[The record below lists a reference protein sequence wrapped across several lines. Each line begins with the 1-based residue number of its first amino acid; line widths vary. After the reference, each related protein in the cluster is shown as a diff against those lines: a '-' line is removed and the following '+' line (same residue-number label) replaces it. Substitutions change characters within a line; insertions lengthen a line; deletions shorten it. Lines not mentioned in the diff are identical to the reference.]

1 MRGECPLHI
10 IPEADSFQTA
20 GKSILPSNALFKSM
34 MQELCKANNLWLHLE
49 GHALSALTLLPGQSA
64 QTVAQRGDSMTLTFG
79 SWVGIP
85 SVPFVTL
92 YRNDTPAAQIAG
104 MTL

>member
-1 MRGECPLHI
+1 
-10 IPEADSFQTA
+10 
-20 GKSILPSNALFKSM
+20 M

-64 QTVAQRGDSMTLTFG
+64 QTVAQRGDSMTITFG